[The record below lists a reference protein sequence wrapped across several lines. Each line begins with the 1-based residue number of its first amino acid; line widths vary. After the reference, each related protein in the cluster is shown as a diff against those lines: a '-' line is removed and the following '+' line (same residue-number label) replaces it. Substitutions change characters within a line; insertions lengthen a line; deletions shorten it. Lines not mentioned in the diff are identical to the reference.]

1 MAEETLSEKLAR
13 HHAALQL
20 DQIPAAV
27 VETAKLHI
35 LDSLGCLLAGCRLE
49 TGKLAYNLAV
59 ATSGDLG
66 PNATATLFGTNARV
80 SYLDAVQAM
89 SAAAH
94 CGEMDDIH
102 GGAGTCIGAMV
113 VPALLASAEKF
124 GGDPSTQAPAMPGG
138 HSLEIPPQRRGVV
151 LSERSESKGGGS
163 GAPGSPG
170 GLHGRRFLEAAIAG
184 YEVIARVGLAIDAP
198 ALFARGW
205 WPSTVCG
212 AFGVAAAG
220 AKLLRWPADQ
230 TANALGI
237 AALQTGGMITGG
249 NEGATARH
257 LAFGRAAQN
266 GILALLAADRGFTGP
281 RRAFEDPRGF
291 CLTLCGEP
299 RWEYLQDVER
309 YHLPDVAFKPYPCAR
324 QLHAGVEALLT
335 LIRRHS
341 ITASLIQEIEL
352 SVPIPNAAMLNR
364 PAAPAGHAAAV
375 GSGQYV
381 MAVTALR
388 GRIDLASF
396 EEESLR
402 SDSVRELM
410 TKVTVNGD
418 ASLDRHFPKHWPGR
432 VRVKLLDGRSDAHE
446 VIIPKGEAGNPMT
459 PEELEEKFLSS
470 AAPVLGDAKAR
481 AVMGEVQSLTN
492 RESLEPLISALQL
505 P

>member
-1 MAEETLSEKLAR
+1 MIEHAAQRKFALGDSIAQMAEETLSEKLAR

-20 DQIPAAV
+20 NQIPAAV
-27 VETAKLHI
+27 VEAAKLHI

-80 SYLDAVQAM
+80 SYLDAVQVM

-102 GGAGTCIGAMV
+102 GGAGTCIGAMI
-113 VPALLASAEKF
+113 VPALLASAERF
-124 GGDPSTQAPAMPGG
+124 
-138 HSLEIPPQRRGVV
+138 
-151 LSERSESKGGGS
+151 GGS
-163 GAPGSPG
+163 GEN
-170 GLHGRRFLEAAIAG
+170 FLEAAIVG
-184 YEVIARVGLAIDAP
+184 YETIARVGLAIDAP
-198 ALFARGW
+198 ALFSRGW
-205 WPSTVCG
+205 WPSTICG
-212 AFGVAAAG
+212 ALGVAAAG
-220 AKLLRWPADQ
+220 AKLLGWPAEK

-266 GILALLAADRGFTGP
+266 GILALVAADRGFTGP

-299 RWEYLQDVER
+299 RWEFLQDVER

-335 LIRRHS
+335 LIRRQS
-341 ITASLIQEIEL
+341 IAASLIQEIEL
-352 SVPIPNAAMLNR
+352 SVPTPNAAMLNR

-396 EEESLR
+396 EEELLL

-410 TKVTVNGD
+410 TKVTVKGD
-418 ASLDRHFPKHWPGR
+418 ASLDRHFPKHWSGR

-446 VIIPKGEAGNPMT
+446 VIIPKGEAGNPMA

-481 AVMGEVQSLTN
+481 AVMGEVQSLAN
-492 RESLEPLISALQL
+492 RESLEPLISTLQL